1 MSLEFEV
8 IEEYIQHGTRRFKVR
23 VKNTKII
30 FNVAA
35 NNIEEA
41 LAKARR
47 MAEKLKISEAP
58 LSQS

>member
-23 VKNTKII
+23 VKNTKIT

-47 MAEKLKISEAP
+47 MAEKLKISEAL